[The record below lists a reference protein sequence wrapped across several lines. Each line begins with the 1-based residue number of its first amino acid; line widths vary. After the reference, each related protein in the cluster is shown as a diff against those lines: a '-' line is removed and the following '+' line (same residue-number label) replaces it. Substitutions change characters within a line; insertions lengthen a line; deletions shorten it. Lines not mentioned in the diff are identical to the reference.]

1 MTLDGGTV
9 VIEVVGKY
17 KNQLSPGIDNADKQV
32 DKFDQSLQKIQRDL
46 DKLGSKKTDVGVN
59 DKATNSLTKIMQGI
73 KQFSGKTFKA
83 TVRILDYATAPLRG
97 IKNALF
103 SVKGLVAA
111 VAGGAAVNAGIMQPI
126 QMADTIENAKI
137 GFETLLGD
145 AELAAKKMDEIKQ
158 FAAKTPFD
166 TMGVVS
172 NVQQMLNSGW
182 DVNKVM
188 SDMEI
193 IGNAAS
199 ATGNSTEG
207 FSRIIT
213 AINQMRM
220 SGKVNAQDMM
230 QLTNANLPGWML
242 MAEGLGMTVQELREA
257 TRKGTIDAEQGIAG
271 LMAGLRKYDG
281 MMEQISTRTVTGLWS
296 NIKDTFNIKVIE
308 RWGQGLKDGA
318 LDAFIKLADVLDVI
332 DPHLEALGDF
342 LYDTG
347 NYLSGKFAVAVD
359 NSLQRLVKL
368 LDSEEFKNADIFG
381 KIGLAWDKLI
391 AEPFGKWWNSTG
403 KEFIEGK
410 AGEIGKGIGT
420 GVKNGLL
427 WLLGID
433 AAGATEDGLDIGKSF
448 CEGFI
453 DGIDTDAIKD
463 ALAKAFKEAALDSL
477 KILPGGDSPTT
488 SSWVSAIALGFL
500 GKKLGLGKLFGKAG
514 DKLLS
519 SFTGKG
525 NLAAGVSTVA
535 NGADDYAAWWSN
547 QKLWKLNSRGS
558 VIAENQELW
567 RNGTKVANATANAS
581 SKFSGLKNLASDKV
595 VQGVSKMLSV
605 FGSGGKLSKLT
616 SAGSKL
622 GKFVKGN
629 WLSLLFSAAAIASSD
644 DKVGTT
650 IEQGGGLAGSAAGGA
665 LGGKAGAAIGTFIA
679 GPPGTAIGGGIGSIL
694 GSVLGYMGGEWGAGE
709 LWDKAKSWWGGDY
722 DPEKGI
728 FAGGGKDFFKQ
739 WWGSTKKNATDNID
753 MAKGS
758 WKNLKNWFMGDY
770 DEDEGIFSGGVV
782 GFFKE
787 WGGSIKENFEGLTGN
802 LKESWDNAVEDFK
815 GIPETISTSFG
826 NAWGNVCAGVEE
838 DFADLSVW
846 WEDTMEVINTFFNET
861 LPEWWNE
868 KVALVETF
876 FTETLPGWFEEAVNS
891 FVSYWTV
898 DVPAYWN
905 GKADEIASG
914 WGDVKQYFKDKA
926 DELVGWFNEKK
937 EEVKTAWEGS
947 TVKKGIDT
955 GVSWVKEK
963 LGIESE
969 HATGGIFSRPHVGL
983 VAEDGPEAIIPL
995 GAKRRQRG
1003 LDLWLRAGA
1012 AMGVTPYAN
1021 GGIVGNLGKLA
1032 GGAIGTMFGPAGTIA
1047 GSHIGGLLA
1056 EKAQEFVVDNL
1067 FGNATVQQ
1075 PITIEG
1081 VTVNISVDG
1090 GSGTLVE
1097 ALNSQ
1102 SEEIKEAIAG
1112 ILYSALSSSF
1122 NNMPITT

>member
-46 DKLGSKKTDVGVN
+46 DKLGSKKTDINVN

-145 AELAAKKMDEIKQ
+145 AELAAKKMEEIKQ

-172 NVQQMLNSGW
+172 NVQQMLNAGW

-193 IGNAAS
+193 IGNAAA

-207 FSRIIT
+207 FTRIIT

-220 SGKVNAQDMM
+220 SGKVNGQDMM

-359 NSLQRLVKL
+359 KTLGRLVKL
-368 LDSEEFKNADIFG
+368 LDSDEFKEADMFG

-391 AEPFGKWWNSTG
+391 AEPFGKWWDSTG
-403 KEFIEGK
+403 KEYIEGK
-410 AGEIGKGIGT
+410 FGEIGKGLGT
-420 GVKNGLL
+420 GITKGILGI
-427 WLLGID
+427 LGID
-433 AAGATEDGLDIGKSF
+433 ATGAAEDGLDIGKSF
-448 CEGFI
+448 CDGFI
-453 DGIDTDAIKD
+453 DGIDTEAIKD
-463 ALAKAFKEAALDSL
+463 ALVKAFKDAATDAL

-488 SSWVSAIALGFL
+488 SSWVSAIILGVL

-514 DKLLS
+514 EKVPGWLTS
-519 SFTGKG
+519 SWGKRFG
-525 NLAAGVSTVA
+525 ATTDDVQYQKWLKTNA
-535 NGADDYAAWWSN
+535 NP
-547 QKLWKLNSRGS
+547 K
-558 VIAENQELW
+558 
-567 RNGTKVANATANAS
+567 
-581 SKFSGLKNLASDKV
+581 
-595 VQGVSKMLSV
+595 
-605 FGSGGKLSKLT
+605 SGGWLSKLT
-616 SAGSKL
+616 SSGWLSKLTGSADDVLTSGGKLGTFLGKL
-622 GKFVKGN
+622 GKFGKGTGKFLKGN
-629 WLSLLFSAAAIASSD
+629 WLSLLFSGAAIASSD
-644 DKVGTT
+644 DKVKTT
-650 IEQGGGLAGSAAGGA
+650 VEQGAGLAGSAAGGA
-665 LGGKAGAAIGTFIA
+665 LGGKVGAAIGTFIA
-679 GPPGTAIGGGIGSIL
+679 PGAGTAIGGGIGSL
-694 GSVLGYMGGEWGAGE
+694 VGSTAGYIGAETGAGK
-709 LWDKAKSWWGGDY
+709 LWDKAKSWWLGDY
-722 DPEKGI
+722 DQDEGI
-728 FAGGGKDFFKQ
+728 FAGGGRD
-739 WWGSTKKNATDNID
+739 
-753 MAKGS
+753 
-758 WKNLKNWFMGDY
+758 
-770 DEDEGIFSGGVV
+770 
-782 GFFKE
+782 FFKE

-802 LKESWDNAVEDFK
+802 LKESWDNAVEMFK

-861 LPEWWNE
+861 LPEWWNEKVEAVGTFFTETLPEWWEE

-963 LGIESE
+963 LGIEGE

-1021 GGIVGNLGKLA
+1021 GGIVGNVPTGN
-1032 GGAIGTMFGPAGTIA
+1032 GG
-1047 GSHIGGLLA
+1047 GSIQIDVGGVHIH
-1056 EKAQEFVVDNL
+1056 VDG
-1067 FGNATVQQ
+1067 GNAT
-1075 PITIEG
+1075 
-1081 VTVNISVDG
+1081 
-1090 GSGTLVE
+1090 LLE